1 MFDQDNLM
9 LNRAEFAQLQSTL
22 LSHMARTLYIF
33 YIQPIARS
41 GQLIVDPI
49 AMTKQLISISSYAP
63 CNPSLKDVEQA
74 LLELEQINLIKR
86 APGTI
91 SWQGAHVILPLF
103 VMETNFV
110 PSRPFQMFPSW
121 QPSAS
126 YPTVALQAGLIDYH
140 YQDHELQSFIS
151 FWITRTLSRNQQAW
165 ERSFVMRLLKVR
177 SAQTV
182 KSYDRKN
189 NDSSFAG
196 YSSSTQPNAYVPN
209 PLAYNQSTPSYT
221 ESETETYDESYGS
234 YDIPSSIFNSDYE
247 QTPPIFPNPFNDG
260 PLSGNAS
267 SGNVPYQSAKAQ
279 GGFNNFSKSQQNIPE
294 RNSAIAKYAY
304 KMSEAKLRDLERRE
318 REYNEKRNQID
329 YSARSEDTKRQVA
342 QMLSLTNHHQQNLD
356 PTANQ
361 APQSSPAQA
370 MAQAQAN
377 GQAPAQAL
385 AQGQANGM
393 AQAQAPAPA
402 ATSAA
407 PTGAKA
413 GATGQV
419 LPANKAN
426 SDYGAMKGQ
435 AGEQALQMHSE
446 QGLQQSGEQSGE
458 PSCEH
463 KMVAN
468 EPDFGQQ
475 VVSSEQAVEHELDN
489 PVYQSRSESSF
500 DTGGGVDMQELY
512 ARYDSVY
519 TKHNDPKSRVNK
531 PTLFALAT
539 GKEDFE
545 SIAPGYTDPE
555 LQEQK
560 RQLATG
566 QEQALYSGYE
576 PLTVAKDYTPSKV
589 NDNIN
594 SSLLNEDSSCTV
606 ADAGLLTTAEAMEKA
621 FFGSSARTLSPN
633 EQEQGLQ
640 SCHEGKPLSESA
652 AYWCGA
658 EENLEPISSEQEQ
671 FGRTIEG
678 TVGNT
683 APQETLETLEQPFNN
698 ATEASA
704 ELITPMDLSAPMDL
718 TGNMAELSSNSD
730 LTGATWSRDHTE
742 PTNPT
747 EFTEFDKTAGAAAG
761 ATAAAAAGIASADGI
776 SGASWANGSTAANV
790 YGWANEAM
798 ESAGD
803 ESWYISEPSVEERAT
818 QGFDK
823 SFLAEL
829 SSEFKKN

>member
-1 MFDQDNLM
+1 M

-221 ESETETYDESYGS
+221 ETETETYDESYGS

-267 SGNVPYQSAKAQ
+267 SGNAPYQSAKAQ

-361 APQSSPAQA
+361 ATQSNPAQA

-377 GQAPAQAL
+377 GQAPAQ
-385 AQGQANGM
+385 GQANGM
-393 AQAQAPAPA
+393 AQAQAPAHA

-652 AYWCGA
+652 AYWCAA
-658 EENLEPISSEQEQ
+658 EENLEPISSRQEQ
-671 FGRTIEG
+671 FGRTIES

-683 APQETLETLEQPFNN
+683 EPLGTLAQPFNN

-704 ELITPMDLSAPMDL
+704 ELITPMDL

-730 LTGATWSRDHTE
+730 LTGATWSRDYTE
-742 PTNPT
+742 STNPT
-747 EFTEFDKTAGAAAG
+747 EFTEFDKTAGAAETAD
-761 ATAAAAAGIASADGI
+761 AAAGAAGIASADGI

-798 ESAGD
+798 ESSGD

>member
-1 MFDQDNLM
+1 M

-196 YSSSTQPNAYVPN
+196 YSSSTQPNAYVPT

-221 ESETETYDESYGS
+221 ETETETYDESYGS
-234 YDIPSSIFNSDYE
+234 YDIPSSIFNSEYE

-419 LPANKAN
+419 LPADKAN

-435 AGEQALQMHSE
+435 AGEQALQMYSE

-560 RQLATG
+560 RQLAIG

-747 EFTEFDKTAGAAAG
+747 EFKEFDKTAGAAETAD
-761 ATAAAAAGIASADGI
+761 AAAAEAAGAAGIASADGI
-776 SGASWANGSTAANV
+776 SGASWANGSAGVTVA
-790 YGWANEAM
+790 GWANEAM
-798 ESAGD
+798 ESSGD

>member
-1 MFDQDNLM
+1 M

-209 PLAYNQSTPSYT
+209 PLAYNQNIPVYT
-221 ESETETYDESYGS
+221 ENEAEAETETYDESYSS

-247 QTPPIFPNPFNDG
+247 QTPPILPNPFNDG
-260 PLSGNAS
+260 PLSGNTS
-267 SGNVPYQSAKAQ
+267 SGNAPYQSPKAQ

-342 QMLSLTNHHQQNLD
+342 QMLSLTNHHQKNLD

-370 MAQAQAN
+370 KAQANGQAN

-385 AQGQANGM
+385 AHGQVQANGQ
-393 AQAQAPAPA
+393 AQAQAPVPA
-402 ATSAA
+402 ATTAT

-419 LPANKAN
+419 LPADKAN
-426 SDYGAMKGQ
+426 SDYGAMDGQ

-446 QGLQQSGEQSGE
+446 QGSQQSGKLSCEQSGE
-458 PSCEH
+458 PM
-463 KMVAN
+463 MVDN
-468 EPDFGQQ
+468 ERDLGHQD
-475 VVSSEQAVEHELDN
+475 VSSEPYLEYGQDN
-489 PVYQSRSESSF
+489 SVYNSRSESPF
-500 DTGGGVDMQELY
+500 DTSGGVDMQELY

-589 NDNIN
+589 NDNIS

-621 FFGSSARTLSPN
+621 FFGSSARIICPS

-658 EENLEPISSEQEQ
+658 KENLEPISSEQEQ

-683 APQETLETLEQPFNN
+683 APQGTLETLAQPFDN
-698 ATEASA
+698 TTDASA
-704 ELITPMDLSAPMDL
+704 ELITPMDLSASMDL

-730 LTGATWSRDHTE
+730 LTGATWSRDYTE
-742 PTNPT
+742 STNPT
-747 EFTEFDKTAGAAAG
+747 EFTEFDKTAGAAVAKAAG
-761 ATAAAAAGIASADGI
+761 AAGIASADGI
-776 SGASWANGSTAANV
+776 SGASWANGSAGVTVA
-790 YGWANEAM
+790 GWANEVM

>member
-1 MFDQDNLM
+1 M

-279 GGFNNFSKSQQNIPE
+279 GDFNNFSKSQQTIPE

-356 PTANQ
+356 PKATQ
-361 APQSSPAQA
+361 APQSIPAQA
-370 MAQAQAN
+370 MAQAQAK

-385 AQGQANGM
+385 AQGLANGM
-393 AQAQAPAPA
+393 AQAQAPALA

-419 LPANKAN
+419 LPADKAN
-426 SDYGAMKGQ
+426 NDYGAMDGQ
-435 AGEQALQMHSE
+435 TGEQALQMHSE
-446 QGLQQSGEQSGE
+446 QGLQQSGEPMMLASE
-458 PSCEH
+458 R
-463 KMVAN
+463 
-468 EPDFGQQ
+468 DFGHQD
-475 VVSSEQAVEHELDN
+475 VSSEPDLEYGQDN
-489 PVYQSRSESSF
+489 SVYNSHPESSF

-589 NDNIN
+589 NDNIS

>member
-1 MFDQDNLM
+1 M

-209 PLAYNQSTPSYT
+209 PLAYNQNIPVYT
-221 ESETETYDESYGS
+221 ENEAETETETYDESYSS

-247 QTPPIFPNPFNDG
+247 QTPPILPNPFNDG

-267 SGNVPYQSAKAQ
+267 SGNAPYQSAKAQ
-279 GGFNNFSKSQQNIPE
+279 DGFNNFSKSQQNIPE

-370 MAQAQAN
+370 KAQAQAN

-385 AQGQANGM
+385 AHGQGQANG
-393 AQAQAPAPA
+393 QAQAPVPA
-402 ATSAA
+402 ATTAN

-419 LPANKAN
+419 LPADKAN
-426 SDYGAMKGQ
+426 SDYGAMDGQ

-446 QGLQQSGEQSGE
+446 QGSQQSGKLSCEQSGE
-458 PSCEH
+458 P
-463 KMVAN
+463 KMLAN
-468 EPDFGQQ
+468 ERDLGHQD
-475 VVSSEQAVEHELDN
+475 VSSEPDLEYGQDN
-489 PVYQSRSESSF
+489 SVYNSRSESPF
-500 DTGGGVDMQELY
+500 DTSGGVDMQELY

-589 NDNIN
+589 NDNIS
-594 SSLLNEDSSCTV
+594 SSLLNEDSSCIV

>member
-221 ESETETYDESYGS
+221 ETETETYDESYGS

-267 SGNVPYQSAKAQ
+267 SGNVPYQSDKAQ

-342 QMLSLTNHHQQNLD
+342 QMLSLTNHHQQNLA

-370 MAQAQAN
+370 MALAQAN
-377 GQAPAQAL
+377 GQTP
-385 AQGQANGM
+385 AQGQAKGM
-393 AQAQAPAPA
+393 AQAPAPA
-402 ATSAA
+402 ATTAA

-419 LPANKAN
+419 LPADKAN
-426 SDYGAMKGQ
+426 VDYGSMAGQ
-435 AGEQALQMHSE
+435 TGEQALQMHSE
-446 QGLQQSGEQSGE
+446 QGSQQSGEQSGE
-458 PSCEH
+458 PM
-463 KMVAN
+463 MVAS
-468 EPDFGQQ
+468 ERDFGHQD
-475 VVSSEQAVEHELDN
+475 VSSEPGLEYGQDN
-489 PVYQSRSESSF
+489 SVYNSRSESRF

-589 NDNIN
+589 NDNIS

-621 FFGSSARTLSPN
+621 FFGSSARTICPS
-633 EQEQGLQ
+633 EQEQALQ
-640 SCHEGKPLSESA
+640 ACHEGKPLSESA

-658 EENLEPISSEQEQ
+658 KENLEPIRSEQEH

-678 TVGNT
+678 TVGNSE
-683 APQETLETLEQPFNN
+683 PLGTLAQPFDNTN
-698 ATEASA
+698 DASA

-730 LTGATWSRDHTE
+730 LTGATWSRDYTDS
-742 PTNPT
+742 TNPT
-747 EFTEFDKTAGAAAG
+747 EFTEFDKTAGAAETAG
-761 ATAAAAAGIASADGI
+761 AAAGAAAAEAAGAAGIARADGI
-776 SGASWANGSTAANV
+776 SGASWANGSAGVTVA
-790 YGWANEAM
+790 GWANEAM

>member
-1 MFDQDNLM
+1 M

-41 GQLIVDPI
+41 GQMIVDPI

-209 PLAYNQSTPSYT
+209 PLAYNQNIPVYT
-221 ESETETYDESYGS
+221 ENEAEAETETYDESYSS
-234 YDIPSSIFNSDYE
+234 YDIPNSIFNSDYE
-247 QTPPIFPNPFNDG
+247 QTPPILPNPFNDG
-260 PLSGNAS
+260 PLSGNTS
-267 SGNVPYQSAKAQ
+267 SGNAPYQSPKAQ

-294 RNSAIAKYAY
+294 RNNAIAKYAY

-342 QMLSLTNHHQQNLD
+342 QMLSLTNHHQKNLD

-370 MAQAQAN
+370 KAQAN
-377 GQAPAQAL
+377 GQAN
-385 AQGQANGM
+385 GQ
-393 AQAQAPAPA
+393 AQAQAPVPA
-402 ATSAA
+402 ATTAT

-419 LPANKAN
+419 LPADKAN
-426 SDYGAMKGQ
+426 SDYGAMSGQ

-446 QGLQQSGEQSGE
+446 QGSQQSGKLSCEQSGE
-458 PSCEH
+458 PM
-463 KMVAN
+463 MVDN
-468 EPDFGQQ
+468 ERDLGHQD
-475 VVSSEQAVEHELDN
+475 VSSEPDLEYGQDN
-489 PVYQSRSESSF
+489 SVYNSRSESPF
-500 DTGGGVDMQELY
+500 DTSGGVDMQELY

>member
-1 MFDQDNLM
+1 M

-221 ESETETYDESYGS
+221 ETETETYDESYGS

-267 SGNVPYQSAKAQ
+267 SGNAPYQSAKAQ

-361 APQSSPAQA
+361 APQSSSAQA

-377 GQAPAQAL
+377 GQAL
-385 AQGQANGM
+385 AHGQANG
-393 AQAQAPAPA
+393 QAQAPVPV
-402 ATSAA
+402 ATTAA

-413 GATGQV
+413 GATGHV
-419 LPANKAN
+419 LPADKAN

-446 QGLQQSGEQSGE
+446 QGLQQSGEQ
-458 PSCEH
+458 SCEH

-718 TGNMAELSSNSD
+718 TGNMAALSSNSD

-798 ESAGD
+798 ESSGD

>member
-1 MFDQDNLM
+1 M

-126 YPTVALQAGLIDYH
+126 YPTVALQAGLIDYN

-361 APQSSPAQA
+361 APQSSSAQA

-377 GQAPAQAL
+377 GQAL
-385 AQGQANGM
+385 AQGQANG
-393 AQAQAPAPA
+393 QAQAPVPV
-402 ATSAA
+402 ATTAA

-419 LPANKAN
+419 LPANNAN
-426 SDYGAMKGQ
+426 VDYGAMAGQ
-435 AGEQALQMHSE
+435 TGEQALQIHSE
-446 QGLQQSGEQSGE
+446 QGSQLSGEQSGE
-458 PSCEH
+458 PSREH

-589 NDNIN
+589 NDNIS
-594 SSLLNEDSSCTV
+594 SSLLNEDSSCTI

-652 AYWCGA
+652 AYWCAA
-658 EENLEPISSEQEQ
+658 EENLEPISSEQEY

-683 APQETLETLEQPFNN
+683 EPLGTLAQPFNN

-704 ELITPMDLSAPMDL
+704 ELITPMDL

-730 LTGATWSRDHTE
+730 LTGATWSRDYTE
-742 PTNPT
+742 STNPT
-747 EFTEFDKTAGAAAG
+747 EFTEFDKTAGAAETAD
-761 ATAAAAAGIASADGI
+761 AAAAAAGIASADGI

-798 ESAGD
+798 ESSGD

>member
-1 MFDQDNLM
+1 M
-9 LNRAEFAQLQSTL
+9 LNRAEFTQLQSTL

-110 PSRPFQMFPSW
+110 PNRPFQMFPSW

-356 PTANQ
+356 PKATQ
-361 APQSSPAQA
+361 APQSIPAQA
-370 MAQAQAN
+370 MAQAQAK

-385 AQGQANGM
+385 AQGLANGM
-393 AQAQAPAPA
+393 AQAQAPALA

-419 LPANKAN
+419 LPADKAN
-426 SDYGAMKGQ
+426 NDYGAMDGQ
-435 AGEQALQMHSE
+435 TGEQALQMHSE
-446 QGLQQSGEQSGE
+446 QGLQQSGEPMMLASE
-458 PSCEH
+458 R
-463 KMVAN
+463 
-468 EPDFGQQ
+468 DFGHQD
-475 VVSSEQAVEHELDN
+475 VSSEQAVEHELDN
-489 PVYQSRSESSF
+489 PVYQSRSESRF

-589 NDNIN
+589 NDNIS

-621 FFGSSARTLSPN
+621 FFGSSARTISPS

-652 AYWCGA
+652 AYWCA
-658 EENLEPISSEQEQ
+658 AKENLEPISSEQEQ

-730 LTGATWSRDHTE
+730 LTGATWSRDYTE
-742 PTNPT
+742 STNPT

-761 ATAAAAAGIASADGI
+761 ATAAAGAAGIASADGI

-798 ESAGD
+798 ESSGD

>member
-1 MFDQDNLM
+1 M

-209 PLAYNQSTPSYT
+209 PLAYNQSTPVYT
-221 ESETETYDESYGS
+221 ENEAEAETYYESYSS

-267 SGNVPYQSAKAQ
+267 SGNAPYQSAKAQ

-356 PTANQ
+356 PIANQ

-385 AQGQANGM
+385 AQGQRLANGQ

-402 ATSAA
+402 ATTTA

-419 LPANKAN
+419 LPADKAN
-426 SDYGAMKGQ
+426 SVYGAMKGQ
-435 AGEQALQMHSE
+435 AGEQALQMYSE
-446 QGLQQSGEQSGE
+446 QGSQISGEQSGE
-458 PSCEH
+458 PSCKH

-566 QEQALYSGYE
+566 QAQALYSGYE

-589 NDNIN
+589 NDNIS

-621 FFGSSARTLSPN
+621 FFGSSARTISPS

-683 APQETLETLEQPFNN
+683 EPLGTLAQPFNN

-730 LTGATWSRDHTE
+730 LTGATWSRDYTE
-742 PTNPT
+742 STNPT
-747 EFTEFDKTAGAAAG
+747 EFTEFDKTAGAAETAD
-761 ATAAAAAGIASADGI
+761 AAAAAAGIASADGI
-776 SGASWANGSTAANV
+776 SRASWANGSAGVTVA
-790 YGWANEAM
+790 GWANEAM
-798 ESAGD
+798 ESSGD
-803 ESWYISEPSVEERAT
+803 ESWYISELSVEERAT

>member
-1 MFDQDNLM
+1 M

-221 ESETETYDESYGS
+221 ETETETYDESYGS

-361 APQSSPAQA
+361 ATQSNPAQA

-377 GQAPAQAL
+377 GQAPAQ
-385 AQGQANGM
+385 GQANGM
-393 AQAQAPAPA
+393 AQAQAPAHA

-589 NDNIN
+589 NDNIS

-652 AYWCGA
+652 AYWCAA
-658 EENLEPISSEQEQ
+658 EENLEPISSRQEQ
-671 FGRTIEG
+671 FGRTIES

-683 APQETLETLEQPFNN
+683 EPLGTLAQPFNN

-730 LTGATWSRDHTE
+730 LTGATWSRDYTE
-742 PTNPT
+742 PTKPT
-747 EFTEFDKTAGAAAG
+747 EFSEFDKTAGAAETAD
-761 ATAAAAAGIASADGI
+761 AAAAAAGIANADGI

-798 ESAGD
+798 ESSGD

>member
-1 MFDQDNLM
+1 M

-267 SGNVPYQSAKAQ
+267 SGNAPYQSAKAQ

-329 YSARSEDTKRQVA
+329 YSARSKDTKRQVA

-356 PTANQ
+356 STANQ
-361 APQSSPAQA
+361 APQSSSAQA
-370 MAQAQAN
+370 MVQAQAN
-377 GQAPAQAL
+377 GQAPAQ
-385 AQGQANGM
+385 GQRLANGQ

-426 SDYGAMKGQ
+426 VDYGAMAGKT
-435 AGEQALQMHSE
+435 GEQALQIHSE
-446 QGLQQSGEQSGE
+446 QGLQQSGELSCEQSGE
-458 PSCEH
+458 PM
-463 KMVAN
+463 MVAS
-468 EPDFGQQ
+468 ERDFGHQD
-475 VVSSEQAVEHELDN
+475 VSSEPDLEYGQDN
-489 PVYQSRSESSF
+489 SVYNSHPESRF

-589 NDNIN
+589 NDNIS

-621 FFGSSARTLSPN
+621 FFGSSARTISPS

-704 ELITPMDLSAPMDL
+704 ELITPMDL

-730 LTGATWSRDHTE
+730 LTGATWSRDYTE
-742 PTNPT
+742 STNPT
-747 EFTEFDKTAGAAAG
+747 EFTEFDKTAGAAETAG
-761 ATAAAAAGIASADGI
+761 ATASAGAAGIASADGI

-798 ESAGD
+798 ESSGD

>member
-1 MFDQDNLM
+1 M

-279 GGFNNFSKSQQNIPE
+279 GDFNNFSKSQQTIPE

-356 PTANQ
+356 PKATQ
-361 APQSSPAQA
+361 APQSIPAQA
-370 MAQAQAN
+370 MAQAQAK

-385 AQGQANGM
+385 AQGLANGM
-393 AQAQAPAPA
+393 AQAQAPALA

-419 LPANKAN
+419 LPADKAN
-426 SDYGAMKGQ
+426 NDYGAMDGQ
-435 AGEQALQMHSE
+435 TGEQALQMHSE
-446 QGLQQSGEQSGE
+446 QGLQQSGEPMMLASE
-458 PSCEH
+458 R
-463 KMVAN
+463 
-468 EPDFGQQ
+468 DFGHQD
-475 VVSSEQAVEHELDN
+475 VSSEQAVEHELDN
-489 PVYQSRSESSF
+489 PVYQSRSESRF

-589 NDNIN
+589 NDNIS

>member
-1 MFDQDNLM
+1 M

-356 PTANQ
+356 PTTNQ
-361 APQSSPAQA
+361 APQSSSAQA
-370 MAQAQAN
+370 MAQAK

-393 AQAQAPAPA
+393 AQAQAPVPA
-402 ATSAA
+402 ATTAA

-419 LPANKAN
+419 LPADKAN

-446 QGLQQSGEQSGE
+446 QGLQQSGEPMMLASE
-458 PSCEH
+458 R
-463 KMVAN
+463 
-468 EPDFGQQ
+468 DFGHQD
-475 VVSSEQAVEHELDN
+475 VSSEPDLEYGQDN
-489 PVYQSRSESSF
+489 SVYNSHPESSF

-589 NDNIN
+589 NDNIS

>member
-1 MFDQDNLM
+1 M

-356 PTANQ
+356 PKATQ
-361 APQSSPAQA
+361 APQSIPAQA

-377 GQAPAQAL
+377 GQAPAQTL

-393 AQAQAPAPA
+393 AQAQAPVPA
-402 ATSAA
+402 ATTAA

-419 LPANKAN
+419 LPADKAN
-426 SDYGAMKGQ
+426 NDYGAMDGQ
-435 AGEQALQMHSE
+435 TGEQALQMHSE
-446 QGLQQSGEQSGE
+446 QGLQQSGEPMMLASE
-458 PSCEH
+458 R
-463 KMVAN
+463 
-468 EPDFGQQ
+468 DFGHQD
-475 VVSSEQAVEHELDN
+475 VSSEPDLEYGQDN
-489 PVYQSRSESSF
+489 SVYNSHPESSF

-589 NDNIN
+589 NDNIS

-621 FFGSSARTLSPN
+621 FFGSSARTISPS

-704 ELITPMDLSAPMDL
+704 ELMATMDLSAPMVL
-718 TGNMAELSSNSD
+718 TGNIAALSSNSD
-730 LTGATWSRDHTE
+730 LTGATWSRDYTE
-742 PTNPT
+742 PTKPT
-747 EFTEFDKTAGAAAG
+747 EFSGFDKTAGAAETAD
-761 ATAAAAAGIASADGI
+761 AAAAAAGIASADGI

-798 ESAGD
+798 ESSGD

>member
-1 MFDQDNLM
+1 M

-221 ESETETYDESYGS
+221 ETETETYDESYGS

-329 YSARSEDTKRQVA
+329 YSARSEATKRQVA

-356 PTANQ
+356 TTANQ

-377 GQAPAQAL
+377 GQSHAQAL
-385 AQGQANGM
+385 AQGQANG
-393 AQAQAPAPA
+393 QDQAPTPA
-402 ATSAA
+402 ATTAA
-407 PTGAKA
+407 PIGAKA

-426 SDYGAMKGQ
+426 SDYGAMAGQ

-446 QGLQQSGEQSGE
+446 QGSQQSGELSCEQSGE
-458 PSCEH
+458 S
-463 KMVAN
+463 KLVAN
-468 EPDFGQQ
+468 ARDFGHQDISSEPDLEYGQ
-475 VVSSEQAVEHELDN
+475 DN
-489 PVYQSRSESSF
+489 FVYNSHPESRF

-589 NDNIN
+589 NDNIS

-621 FFGSSARTLSPN
+621 FFGSSARTISPS

-704 ELITPMDLSAPMDL
+704 ELITPMDL

-730 LTGATWSRDHTE
+730 LTGATWSRDYTE
-742 PTNPT
+742 STNPT
-747 EFTEFDKTAGAAAG
+747 EFTEFDKTAGAAETAG
-761 ATAAAAAGIASADGI
+761 ATASAGAAGIASADGI

-798 ESAGD
+798 ESSGD

>member
-1 MFDQDNLM
+1 M
-9 LNRAEFAQLQSTL
+9 LNRAEFTQLQSTL

-33 YIQPIARS
+33 YIQPLARS

-63 CNPSLKDVEQA
+63 CNPSLDDVEQA

-182 KSYDRKN
+182 KSYDRKS

-221 ESETETYDESYGS
+221 ETETETYDESYGS

-267 SGNVPYQSAKAQ
+267 SGIVPYQSAKAQ

-329 YSARSEDTKRQVA
+329 YSARSEATKRQVA

-356 PTANQ
+356 TTANQ

-370 MAQAQAN
+370 MTQAQVQAN
-377 GQAPAQAL
+377 SQAL
-385 AQGQANGM
+385 AQGQANG
-393 AQAQAPAPA
+393 QAQATAPA
-402 ATSAA
+402 ATTAA

-413 GATGQV
+413 GATDHV

-426 SDYGAMKGQ
+426 VDYGSMVGQ
-435 AGEQALQMHSE
+435 SGEQALQMHSG
-446 QGLQQSGEQSGE
+446 QGSQQSGELSGELSGE
-458 PSCEH
+458 P

-468 EPDFGQQ
+468 ERDFGYQD
-475 VVSSEQAVEHELDN
+475 VSSEPDLEYGKDN
-489 PVYQSRSESSF
+489 SVYNSRSESSF

-589 NDNIN
+589 NDNIS

-621 FFGSSARTLSPN
+621 FFGSSARTISPS

-652 AYWCGA
+652 AYWCAA

-678 TVGNT
+678 TVSNT
-683 APQETLETLEQPFNN
+683 EPLGTLAQPFDNT
-698 ATEASA
+698 TEASA
-704 ELITPMDLSAPMDL
+704 DLIPPVDL

-730 LTGATWSRDHTE
+730 LTGATWSRNYTE
-742 PTNPT
+742 PTTPT
-747 EFTEFDKTAGAAAG
+747 EFAEFDKTAGAAA
-761 ATAAAAAGIASADGI
+761 AEEAAAGIASADGI
-776 SGASWANGSTAANV
+776 SGASWANRSTV
-790 YGWANEAM
+790 YTGDGWTNEAM

-803 ESWYISEPSVEERAT
+803 NSWYISEPSVEERAS

-829 SSEFKKN
+829 SAEFKKN

>member
-1 MFDQDNLM
+1 M

-356 PTANQ
+356 PKATQ
-361 APQSSPAQA
+361 APQSIPAQA
-370 MAQAQAN
+370 MAQAQAK

-385 AQGQANGM
+385 AQGLANGM
-393 AQAQAPAPA
+393 AQAQAPALA

-419 LPANKAN
+419 LPADKAN

-446 QGLQQSGEQSGE
+446 QGLQQSGEPMMLASE
-458 PSCEH
+458 R
-463 KMVAN
+463 
-468 EPDFGQQ
+468 DFGHQD
-475 VVSSEQAVEHELDN
+475 VSSEPDLEYGQDN
-489 PVYQSRSESSF
+489 SVYNSHPESSF

-589 NDNIN
+589 NDNIS

>member
-189 NDSSFAG
+189 NESSFAG

-279 GGFNNFSKSQQNIPE
+279 GDFNNFSKSQQTIPE

-356 PTANQ
+356 PKATQ
-361 APQSSPAQA
+361 APQSIPAQA
-370 MAQAQAN
+370 MAQAQAK

-385 AQGQANGM
+385 AQGLANGM
-393 AQAQAPAPA
+393 AQAQAPALA

-419 LPANKAN
+419 LPADKAN
-426 SDYGAMKGQ
+426 NDYGAMDGQ
-435 AGEQALQMHSE
+435 TGEQALQMHSE
-446 QGLQQSGEQSGE
+446 QGLQQSGEPMMLASE
-458 PSCEH
+458 R
-463 KMVAN
+463 
-468 EPDFGQQ
+468 DFGHQD
-475 VVSSEQAVEHELDN
+475 VSSEQAVEHELDN
-489 PVYQSRSESSF
+489 PVYQSRSESRF

-589 NDNIN
+589 NDNIS

>member
-1 MFDQDNLM
+1 M

-221 ESETETYDESYGS
+221 ETETETYDESYGS

>member
-1 MFDQDNLM
+1 M

-221 ESETETYDESYGS
+221 ETETETYDESYGS

-356 PTANQ
+356 HTTNQ
-361 APQSSPAQA
+361 APQSSSAQA
-370 MAQAQAN
+370 MAQAQAK
-377 GQAPAQAL
+377 GQAP

-435 AGEQALQMHSE
+435 AGEQALQIHSE
-446 QGLQQSGEQSGE
+446 QGSQLSGEQSGE

-475 VVSSEQAVEHELDN
+475 DVSSEQAVEHELDN

>member
-1 MFDQDNLM
+1 M

-209 PLAYNQSTPSYT
+209 PLAYNQSTPVYT
-221 ESETETYDESYGS
+221 ENEAEAETETYDESYSS

-267 SGNVPYQSAKAQ
+267 SGNTPYQSAKAQ

-589 NDNIN
+589 NDNIS

-621 FFGSSARTLSPN
+621 FFGSSARTISPS

-747 EFTEFDKTAGAAAG
+747 EFTEFDKTAGAAETAG
-761 ATAAAAAGIASADGI
+761 ATAAAGAAGIASADGI

-798 ESAGD
+798 ESSGD

>member
-1 MFDQDNLM
+1 M

-86 APGTI
+86 APCTI

-209 PLAYNQSTPSYT
+209 PLAYNQNIPVYT
-221 ESETETYDESYGS
+221 ENDAEAETETYDESYSS
-234 YDIPSSIFNSDYE
+234 YDIPNSIFNSDYE
-247 QTPPIFPNPFNDG
+247 QTPPILPNPFNDG
-260 PLSGNAS
+260 PLSGNTS
-267 SGNVPYQSAKAQ
+267 SGNAPYQSPKAQ

-294 RNSAIAKYAY
+294 RNNAIAKYAY

-342 QMLSLTNHHQQNLD
+342 QMLSLTNHHQKNLD

-370 MAQAQAN
+370 KAQAN
-377 GQAPAQAL
+377 GQAN
-385 AQGQANGM
+385 GQ

-402 ATSAA
+402 AITAA

-419 LPANKAN
+419 LPADKAN

-446 QGLQQSGEQSGE
+446 QGSQLSGEQSGE

-468 EPDFGQQ
+468 APDFGQR

-500 DTGGGVDMQELY
+500 DTGGGVDIQELY

-566 QEQALYSGYE
+566 QAQALYSGYE

>member
-1 MFDQDNLM
+1 M

-361 APQSSPAQA
+361 ATQSNPAQA

-377 GQAPAQAL
+377 GQAP

-446 QGLQQSGEQSGE
+446 QGLQQSGELSCEQSGE
-458 PSCEH
+458 PM
-463 KMVAN
+463 MVAN

>member
-1 MFDQDNLM
+1 M

-221 ESETETYDESYGS
+221 ETETETYDESYGS

-356 PTANQ
+356 PTTNQ
-361 APQSSPAQA
+361 APQSSSAQA

-377 GQAPAQAL
+377 GQAL
-385 AQGQANGM
+385 AQGQANG
-393 AQAQAPAPA
+393 QAQAPVPV
-402 ATSAA
+402 ATTAA

-426 SDYGAMKGQ
+426 VDYGAMAGQ
-435 AGEQALQMHSE
+435 TGEQALQIHSE
-446 QGLQQSGEQSGE
+446 QGSQLSGEQSGE

-519 TKHNDPKSRVNK
+519 TKHNDPKSRVKK

-589 NDNIN
+589 NDNIS
-594 SSLLNEDSSCTV
+594 SSLLNEYSSCTV

-621 FFGSSARTLSPN
+621 FFGSSARTISPS

-683 APQETLETLEQPFNN
+683 EPLGTLAQPFNN

-730 LTGATWSRDHTE
+730 LTGATWSRDYTE
-742 PTNPT
+742 STNPT
-747 EFTEFDKTAGAAAG
+747 EFTEFDKTAGAAETAD
-761 ATAAAAAGIASADGI
+761 AAAAAAGIASADGI
-776 SGASWANGSTAANV
+776 SGASWANGSAGVTVA
-790 YGWANEAM
+790 GWANEAM

>member
-1 MFDQDNLM
+1 M

-209 PLAYNQSTPSYT
+209 PLAYNQSTPVYT
-221 ESETETYDESYGS
+221 ENEAEAETYDESYSS

-329 YSARSEDTKRQVA
+329 YSARSEDTKRQVD

-356 PTANQ
+356 PIANQ

-385 AQGQANGM
+385 AQGQRLANGQ

-402 ATSAA
+402 ATTTA

-426 SDYGAMKGQ
+426 VDYGAMKGQ
-435 AGEQALQMHSE
+435 AGEQALQMYSE
-446 QGLQQSGEQSGE
+446 QGSQLSGEQSGE

-475 VVSSEQAVEHELDN
+475 DVSSEQAVEHELDN

-566 QEQALYSGYE
+566 QAQALYSGYE

-589 NDNIN
+589 NDNIS

-621 FFGSSARTLSPN
+621 FFGSSARTISPS

-683 APQETLETLEQPFNN
+683 APQETLETLAQPFNN

-704 ELITPMDLSAPMDL
+704 ELITPMDL

-730 LTGATWSRDHTE
+730 LTGATWSRDYTE
-742 PTNPT
+742 STNPT
-747 EFTEFDKTAGAAAG
+747 EFKEFDKTAGAAETAD
-761 ATAAAAAGIASADGI
+761 AAAAEAAGAAGIASADGI
-776 SGASWANGSTAANV
+776 SGASWANGSAGVTVA
-790 YGWANEAM
+790 GWANEAM
-798 ESAGD
+798 ESSGD

>member
-1 MFDQDNLM
+1 M

-361 APQSSPAQA
+361 APQSSSAQA

-377 GQAPAQAL
+377 GQAL
-385 AQGQANGM
+385 AQGQANS
-393 AQAQAPAPA
+393 QAQAPAPA
-402 ATSAA
+402 ATTTA

-419 LPANKAN
+419 LPADKAN

-435 AGEQALQMHSE
+435 AGEQALQMYSE
-446 QGLQQSGEQSGE
+446 QGSQISGEQSGE
-458 PSCEH
+458 PSGEH

-468 EPDFGQQ
+468 KRDLGQQ
-475 VVSSEQAVEHELDN
+475 DVSSEQAVEHELDN

-652 AYWCGA
+652 AYWCAA
-658 EENLEPISSEQEQ
+658 EENLEPISSRQEQ
-671 FGRTIEG
+671 FGRTIES

-683 APQETLETLEQPFNN
+683 EPLGTLETLAQPFNN
-698 ATEASA
+698 ATEAST
-704 ELITPMDLSAPMDL
+704 ELMAPMDL

-730 LTGATWSRDHTE
+730 LTGATWSRDYTE
-742 PTNPT
+742 STNPT
-747 EFTEFDKTAGAAAG
+747 EFTEFDKTAGAAETAD
-761 ATAAAAAGIASADGI
+761 AAAGAAGIASADGI

-798 ESAGD
+798 ESSGD

>member
-9 LNRAEFAQLQSTL
+9 LNRAEFTQLQSTL

-33 YIQPIARS
+33 YIQPLARS

-103 VMETNFV
+103 IMETNFV

-209 PLAYNQSTPSYT
+209 HLAYNHSTPSYT
-221 ESETETYDESYGS
+221 DTETETYDESYGS

-260 PLSGNAS
+260 PLPGNTSSGNA
-267 SGNVPYQSAKAQ
+267 PYQSAKAQ
-279 GGFNNFSKSQQNIPE
+279 GGFNSQQNIPE
-294 RNSAIAKYAY
+294 RNNAIAKYAY

-318 REYNEKRNQID
+318 REYNEKRNQTD

-342 QMLSLTNHHQQNLD
+342 KMLSLTN
-356 PTANQ
+356 Q
-361 APQSSPAQA
+361 APQFSPAQA
-370 MAQAQAN
+370 MAQAQAQTN

-385 AQGQANGM
+385 ALGQANGQ
-393 AQAQAPAPA
+393 AQAQAPAPT
-402 ATSAA
+402 ATTAA

-419 LPANKAN
+419 LPADKAHV
-426 SDYGAMKGQ
+426 DYGSMVGQ
-435 AGEQALQMHSE
+435 SGEQALPKQSE
-446 QGLQQSGEQSGE
+446 QGSQQSGERIIE
-458 PSCEH
+458 P

-468 EPDFGQQ
+468 ERDFGHQD
-475 VVSSEQAVEHELDN
+475 VSSEPDLEYGQDN
-489 PVYQSRSESSF
+489 SVYNSRSGSSF

-555 LQEQK
+555 LKEQK

-589 NDNIN
+589 NDNIS

-621 FFGSSARTLSPN
+621 FFGSSARTIIPSEP
-633 EQEQGLQ
+633 EQGLQ
-640 SCHEGKPLSESA
+640 SCHESKPLSESA
-652 AYWCGA
+652 AYWCAA
-658 EENLEPISSEQEQ
+658 EENLVPISSEQEQ
-671 FGRTIEG
+671 FGRTIEA

-683 APQETLETLEQPFNN
+683 EPLGTLAQPFDN
-698 ATEASA
+698 TTDASA
-704 ELITPMDLSAPMDL
+704 ELITHMDL

-730 LTGATWSRDHTE
+730 LTGATWSRDYTE
-742 PTNPT
+742 PTKPT
-747 EFTEFDKTAGAAAG
+747 EFTEFDKTAGAAA
-761 ATAAAAAGIASADGI
+761 AAAAGADGI
-776 SGASWANGSTAANV
+776 SGATWANGGTGATV

-803 ESWYISEPSVEERAT
+803 ESWYISEPSVEERAS

-829 SSEFKKN
+829 SAEFKKN

>member
-1 MFDQDNLM
+1 M

-356 PTANQ
+356 PTTNQ
-361 APQSSPAQA
+361 APQSSSAQA
-370 MAQAQAN
+370 MAQAQAK

-385 AQGQANGM
+385 AQGQRLANGM
-393 AQAQAPAPA
+393 AQAQAPVPA
-402 ATSAA
+402 ATTAA

-426 SDYGAMKGQ
+426 VDYGAMKGQ

>member
-1 MFDQDNLM
+1 M

-209 PLAYNQSTPSYT
+209 PLAYNQSTPVYT
-221 ESETETYDESYGS
+221 ENEAEAETETYDESYSS

-267 SGNVPYQSAKAQ
+267 SGNTPYQSAKAQ

-356 PTANQ
+356 STANQ
-361 APQSSPAQA
+361 APQSSSAQA

-385 AQGQANGM
+385 AQGQRLANG
-393 AQAQAPAPA
+393 QAQAPAPA

-419 LPANKAN
+419 LPADKAN

-446 QGLQQSGEQSGE
+446 QGLQQSGELSCEQSGE
-458 PSCEH
+458 PM
-463 KMVAN
+463 MVAS
-468 EPDFGQQ
+468 ERDFGHQD
-475 VVSSEQAVEHELDN
+475 VSSEPDLEYGQDN
-489 PVYQSRSESSF
+489 SVYNSHPESSF

-589 NDNIN
+589 NDNIS

-621 FFGSSARTLSPN
+621 FFGSSARTISPS

>member
-1 MFDQDNLM
+1 M

-86 APGTI
+86 APDTI

-209 PLAYNQSTPSYT
+209 PLAYNQSTPVYT
-221 ESETETYDESYGS
+221 ENEAEAETETYDESYSS

-267 SGNVPYQSAKAQ
+267 SGNTPYQSAKAQ

-377 GQAPAQAL
+377 GQAPAQ
-385 AQGQANGM
+385 GQANGM

-446 QGLQQSGEQSGE
+446 QGLQQSGELSCEQSGE
-458 PSCEH
+458 PM
-463 KMVAN
+463 MVAS
-468 EPDFGQQ
+468 ERDFGHQD
-475 VVSSEQAVEHELDN
+475 VSSEPDLEYGQDN
-489 PVYQSRSESSF
+489 SVYNSHPESSF

-589 NDNIN
+589 NDNIS

-652 AYWCGA
+652 AYWCAA
-658 EENLEPISSEQEQ
+658 EENLEPISSRQEQ

-704 ELITPMDLSAPMDL
+704 ELITPMDL

-730 LTGATWSRDHTE
+730 LTGATWSRDYTE
-742 PTNPT
+742 PTKPT
-747 EFTEFDKTAGAAAG
+747 EFSEFDKTAGAAETAD
-761 ATAAAAAGIASADGI
+761 AAAAAAGIASADGI

-803 ESWYISEPSVEERAT
+803 ESWYISEPSIEERAT

>member
-1 MFDQDNLM
+1 M

-221 ESETETYDESYGS
+221 ETETETYDESYGS

-361 APQSSPAQA
+361 ATQSNSAQA

-377 GQAPAQAL
+377 GQAPAQ
-385 AQGQANGM
+385 GQANGM
-393 AQAQAPAPA
+393 AQAQAPAHA

-803 ESWYISEPSVEERAT
+803 DSWYISEPSVEERAT

>member
-1 MFDQDNLM
+1 M

-279 GGFNNFSKSQQNIPE
+279 GDFNNFSKSQQTIPE

-356 PTANQ
+356 PKATQ
-361 APQSSPAQA
+361 APQSIPAQA
-370 MAQAQAN
+370 MAQAQAK

-385 AQGQANGM
+385 AQGLANGM
-393 AQAQAPAPA
+393 AQAQAPALA

-419 LPANKAN
+419 LPADKAN
-426 SDYGAMKGQ
+426 NDYGAMDGQ
-435 AGEQALQMHSE
+435 TGEQALQMHSE
-446 QGLQQSGEQSGE
+446 QGLQQSGEPMMLASE
-458 PSCEH
+458 R
-463 KMVAN
+463 
-468 EPDFGQQ
+468 DFGHQD
-475 VVSSEQAVEHELDN
+475 VSSEQAVEHELDN
-489 PVYQSRSESSF
+489 PVYQSRSESRF

-589 NDNIN
+589 NDNIS

-621 FFGSSARTLSPN
+621 FFGSSARTISPS

>member
-1 MFDQDNLM
+1 M

-356 PTANQ
+356 PTTNQ
-361 APQSSPAQA
+361 APQSSSAQA
-370 MAQAQAN
+370 MAQAQAK

-385 AQGQANGM
+385 AQGQRLANGQ
-393 AQAQAPAPA
+393 AQAQAPVPA

-419 LPANKAN
+419 LPADKAN
-426 SDYGAMKGQ
+426 NDYGAMDGQ
-435 AGEQALQMHSE
+435 TGEQALQMHSE
-446 QGLQQSGEQSGE
+446 QGLQQSGEPMMLASE
-458 PSCEH
+458 R
-463 KMVAN
+463 
-468 EPDFGQQ
+468 DFGHQD
-475 VVSSEQAVEHELDN
+475 VSSEQAVEHELDN
-489 PVYQSRSESSF
+489 PVYQSRSESRF

-589 NDNIN
+589 NDNIS

-683 APQETLETLEQPFNN
+683 APQETLETLEHPFNN
-698 ATEASA
+698 ATEAST
-704 ELITPMDLSAPMDL
+704 ELMAPMDL

>member
-1 MFDQDNLM
+1 M

-209 PLAYNQSTPSYT
+209 PLAYNQSTPVYT
-221 ESETETYDESYGS
+221 ENEAEAETETYDESYSS

-267 SGNVPYQSAKAQ
+267 SGNTPYQSAKAQ

-377 GQAPAQAL
+377 GQAPAQ
-385 AQGQANGM
+385 GQANGM

-446 QGLQQSGEQSGE
+446 QGLQQSGELSCEQSGE
-458 PSCEH
+458 PM
-463 KMVAN
+463 MVAS
-468 EPDFGQQ
+468 ERDFGHQD
-475 VVSSEQAVEHELDN
+475 VSSEPDLEYGQDN
-489 PVYQSRSESSF
+489 SVYNSHPESSF

-589 NDNIN
+589 NDNIS

-652 AYWCGA
+652 AYWCAA
-658 EENLEPISSEQEQ
+658 EENLEPISSRQEQ

-704 ELITPMDLSAPMDL
+704 ELITPMDL

-761 ATAAAAAGIASADGI
+761 ATAAAAAGFASADGI
-776 SGASWANGSTAANV
+776 SGASWANGSTDANV

-798 ESAGD
+798 ESSGD

>member
-1 MFDQDNLM
+1 M

-377 GQAPAQAL
+377 GQAPAQ
-385 AQGQANGM
+385 GQANGM

-419 LPANKAN
+419 LPADKAN
-426 SDYGAMKGQ
+426 NDYGAMDGQ
-435 AGEQALQMHSE
+435 TGEQALQMHSE
-446 QGLQQSGEQSGE
+446 QGLQQSGEPMMLASE
-458 PSCEH
+458 R
-463 KMVAN
+463 
-468 EPDFGQQ
+468 DFGHQD
-475 VVSSEQAVEHELDN
+475 VSSEPDLEYGQDN
-489 PVYQSRSESSF
+489 SVYNSHPESSF

-589 NDNIN
+589 NDNIS

>member
-1 MFDQDNLM
+1 M

-110 PSRPFQMFPSW
+110 PSRPFQMYPSW

-209 PLAYNQSTPSYT
+209 PLAYNQSTPVYT
-221 ESETETYDESYGS
+221 ENEAEAETETYDESYSS

-356 PTANQ
+356 PTTNQ
-361 APQSSPAQA
+361 APQSSSAQA
-370 MAQAQAN
+370 MAQAK

-385 AQGQANGM
+385 AQGQRLANGQ

-446 QGLQQSGEQSGE
+446 QGLQQSGELSCEQSGE
-458 PSCEH
+458 PM
-463 KMVAN
+463 MVAS
-468 EPDFGQQ
+468 ERDFGHQD
-475 VVSSEQAVEHELDN
+475 VSSEPDLEYGQDN
-489 PVYQSRSESSF
+489 SVYNSHPESSF

-589 NDNIN
+589 NDNIS

-621 FFGSSARTLSPN
+621 FFGSSARTISPS

-704 ELITPMDLSAPMDL
+704 ELMATMDLSAPMVL
-718 TGNMAELSSNSD
+718 TGNIAALSSNSD
-730 LTGATWSRDHTE
+730 LTGATWSRDYTE
-742 PTNPT
+742 PTKPT
-747 EFTEFDKTAGAAAG
+747 EFSGFDKTAGAAETAD
-761 ATAAAAAGIASADGI
+761 AAAAAAGIASADGI

-798 ESAGD
+798 ESSGD

>member
-1 MFDQDNLM
+1 
-9 LNRAEFAQLQSTL
+9 
-22 LSHMARTLYIF
+22 
-33 YIQPIARS
+33 
-41 GQLIVDPI
+41 
-49 AMTKQLISISSYAP
+49 
-63 CNPSLKDVEQA
+63 
-74 LLELEQINLIKR
+74 
-86 APGTI
+86 
-91 SWQGAHVILPLF
+91 
-103 VMETNFV
+103 
-110 PSRPFQMFPSW
+110 
-121 QPSAS
+121 
-126 YPTVALQAGLIDYH
+126 
-140 YQDHELQSFIS
+140 
-151 FWITRTLSRNQQAW
+151 
-165 ERSFVMRLLKVR
+165 
-177 SAQTV
+177 
-182 KSYDRKN
+182 
-189 NDSSFAG
+189 
-196 YSSSTQPNAYVPN
+196 
-209 PLAYNQSTPSYT
+209 
-221 ESETETYDESYGS
+221 
-234 YDIPSSIFNSDYE
+234 
-247 QTPPIFPNPFNDG
+247 
-260 PLSGNAS
+260 
-267 SGNVPYQSAKAQ
+267 
-279 GGFNNFSKSQQNIPE
+279 
-294 RNSAIAKYAY
+294 
-304 KMSEAKLRDLERRE
+304 
-318 REYNEKRNQID
+318 
-329 YSARSEDTKRQVA
+329 
-342 QMLSLTNHHQQNLD
+342 
-356 PTANQ
+356 
-361 APQSSPAQA
+361 
-370 MAQAQAN
+370 
-377 GQAPAQAL
+377 
-385 AQGQANGM
+385 M

-419 LPANKAN
+419 LPADKAN

-446 QGLQQSGEQSGE
+446 QGLQQSGELSCEQSGE
-458 PSCEH
+458 PM
-463 KMVAN
+463 MVAS
-468 EPDFGQQ
+468 ERDFGHQD
-475 VVSSEQAVEHELDN
+475 VSSEPDLEYGQDN
-489 PVYQSRSESSF
+489 SVYNSHPESSF

-566 QEQALYSGYE
+566 QAQALYSGYE

-589 NDNIN
+589 NDNIS

-621 FFGSSARTLSPN
+621 FFGSSARTISPS

-652 AYWCGA
+652 AYWCAA

>member
-1 MFDQDNLM
+1 M

-221 ESETETYDESYGS
+221 ETETETYDESYGS

-279 GGFNNFSKSQQNIPE
+279 GDFNNFSKSQQTIPE

-356 PTANQ
+356 PTTNQ
-361 APQSSPAQA
+361 APQSSSAQA
-370 MAQAQAN
+370 MAQAQAK

-385 AQGQANGM
+385 AQGLANGM
-393 AQAQAPAPA
+393 AQAQAPALA

-419 LPANKAN
+419 LPADKAN
-426 SDYGAMKGQ
+426 NDYGAMDGQ
-435 AGEQALQMHSE
+435 TGEQALQMHSE
-446 QGLQQSGEQSGE
+446 QGLQQSGE
-458 PSCEH
+458 PM
-463 KMVAN
+463 MVAS
-468 EPDFGQQ
+468 ERDFGHQD
-475 VVSSEQAVEHELDN
+475 VSSEPDLEYGQDN
-489 PVYQSRSESSF
+489 SVYNSHPESSF

-589 NDNIN
+589 NDNIS

-683 APQETLETLEQPFNN
+683 APQETLETLEHPFNN
-698 ATEASA
+698 ATEAST
-704 ELITPMDLSAPMDL
+704 ELMAPMDL

-730 LTGATWSRDHTE
+730 LTGATWSRDYTE
-742 PTNPT
+742 PTKPT
-747 EFTEFDKTAGAAAG
+747 EFSEFDKTAGAAETAD
-761 ATAAAAAGIASADGI
+761 AAAAAAGIASADGI